1 MEEKEILISSVVVD
15 SHLDLMFDLLRQRE
29 CGRKHVLEEDYL
41 DDFKKGG
48 VNVVISSIFISGE
61 FLPGMALR
69 RALNQINA
77 LYEELEES
85 KDAFSLCRSYNEIIA
100 AINED
105 KIAILMSFE
114 GVEPLYNDISL
125 LNMFYQLGVRLIG
138 LTWSRR
144 NYAADGCLFGNV
156 EEGKKG
162 GLTGFGVEIV
172 KRAEELGMIIDV
184 SHLNDEGFWDV
195 MKYSHQPVIASHSNC
210 RALVNITRNL
220 SDEQIK
226 AIASSN
232 GVIGMNCASVMVSDE
247 TDTCANIE
255 GFVDHIDHIGSLVG
269 YDYIGFGFDFC
280 DRIVKY
286 FSGDD
291 FEGLKRKPFDTIKGH
306 ADIHNIVVE
315 MKNRDFERPQV
326 NNILGINYM
335 NVFKKILL

>member
-1 MEEKEILISSVVVD
+1 MGEEEILMSSVIVD
-15 SHLDLMFDLLRQRE
+15 SHSDLMFDLLRQRE
-29 CGRKHVLEEDYL
+29 RGRKHVLEKDYL

-48 VNVVISSIFISGE
+48 VSVVVAAIFISDE

-85 KDAFSLCRSYNEIIA
+85 KDAFSLCCSYNEIVA
-100 AINED
+100 AMNED
-105 KIAILMSFE
+105 KIAILISFE

-125 LNMFYQLGVRLIG
+125 LNVFYQLGVRLVG

-144 NYAADGCLFGNV
+144 NFAADGCSYGNV

-162 GLTGFGVEIV
+162 GLTGFGVDIV

-184 SHLNDEGFWDV
+184 AHLNDEGFWDV
-195 MKYSHQPVIASHSNC
+195 MEYSNQPVIASHSNC
-210 RALVNITRNL
+210 RSLVNIARNL

-226 AIASSN
+226 AIAKSN
-232 GVIGMNCASVMVSDE
+232 GVIGINCASIMVSDE
-247 TDTCANIE
+247 TDFNANIE

-269 YDYIGFGFDFC
+269 YEHIGFGFDFC
-280 DRIVKY
+280 DRIMKY

-291 FEGLKRKPFDTIKGH
+291 LEGLERKPFDVINSH
-306 ADIHNIVVE
+306 ADIPNIVAE
-315 MKNRDFERPQV
+315 MKKRDFRRPQLD
-326 NNILGINYM
+326 NILGINYM
-335 NVFKKILL
+335 NIFKKVLL